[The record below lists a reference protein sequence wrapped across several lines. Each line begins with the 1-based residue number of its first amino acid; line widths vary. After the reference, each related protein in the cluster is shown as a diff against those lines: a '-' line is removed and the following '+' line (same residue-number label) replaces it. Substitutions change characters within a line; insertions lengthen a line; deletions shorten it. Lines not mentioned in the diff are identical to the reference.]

1 MNAFCIIFMFH
12 VYIMS
17 NRAWKE
23 AKEVN
28 IIKEIDSI
36 DLVKHID

>member
-1 MNAFCIIFMFH
+1 MFH

>member
-12 VYIMS
+12 VYIMP

-23 AKEVN
+23 AKELN